1 MFVLKVAA
9 FTFFVSVVN
18 TYLKIDVKSHKAMNL
33 KTSRDGC
40 VGGKNAAIKI
50 QSQKQTSE
58 KASKKYLKIWLYNFP
73 FLL

>member
-40 VGGKNAAIKI
+40 VGGRNAAIKI
-50 QSQKQTSE
+50 
-58 KASKKYLKIWLYNFP
+58 
-73 FLL
+73 